1 MDKRRTYESISTK
14 FCNAKLK
21 GECTTC
27 NRQPTQQ
34 KTRQATPYWETNN
47 MNTRS
52 FQRKLQFNVRCTLN
66 QKQMQKEYKHIKH
79 EVLHN
84 KTFEFKTQF
93 HTQNRSS
100 I

>member
-1 MDKRRTYESISTK
+1 MKQDKRQEFSSENSKVNVFNIHT
-14 FCNAKLK
+14 
-21 GECTTC
+21 
-27 NRQPTQQ
+27 PTQQ

-79 EVLHN
+79 V
-84 KTFEFKTQF
+84 EFYTVKPLLLK
-93 HTQNRSS
+93 HRPKHWDVKDHRL
-100 I
+100 